1 MANTATAQR
10 KPAAG
15 GRTRLLDL
23 KKVEARGRRFLSVAP
38 QTYDATERTVEIIL
52 SEGSPVERWYGIEVL
67 SVDQAA
73 VCINRVASSG
83 IPFLDSHNTYG
94 MDAVLGRI
102 TDVWFAEG
110 RVMGRA
116 QFAETEAGKTA
127 EGMVAR
133 REMSGVSIGYRVDAW
148 TITDAD
154 GTVIDPD
161 KSILNLDDKL
171 TFTATRWE
179 LLEVSLVSVPADPA
193 AMIRSSDVATDQDLR
208 ASPMGKDAKEIT
220 VTHGDTSVTYRY
232 GADAPQERAWPEN
245 QKGKQTMSRTNA
257 SKAAAPK
264 APNRGARAARAKRDD
279 ANKPT
284 IDKDGYYVNGDGDY
298 CDEDG
303 KKTDEPMLADRE
315 MPSVD
320 KDGYWVNADGDYC
333 DDVGTKVDE
342 PMLADTS
349 KGRSMPAVDDDGYYV
364 DDDGNYVDADGE
376 PSDDPVVAARDIDG
390 EDDDEGDRK
399 KRGKRADPAKR
410 GTTPLTRSET
420 AELVRIGDQA
430 RGMKIDLDVAGAI
443 ARDLKPA
450 ALRKIVFDKLAAR
463 SAATQIKGGSDVS
476 QIKVT
481 RDERQGRAG
490 AMELALVRQLL
501 SSRGSDGIDYAP
513 KSRADKKFVETHGAR
528 AESYMGMG
536 FVEIAAECLGHRGNI
551 RTPVQALGIVERAF
565 QSTSDFPAIFQNVLN
580 KSLLARYE
588 LAIPT
593 YQSIAVERP
602 FNDFR
607 PHPMVRAGD
616 FPSLQPVT
624 QTGELKAGAS
634 LDSGETVSVLPY
646 GVIFPISRQMI
657 VNDQLGAI
665 DQILGSAG
673 DTVRVFENTTFFVM
687 FNSNPKLLQDGKP
700 VFDPTHANLAAA
712 GNTISVASVGAGRAS
727 MRSMRSLSK
736 LLLNVPP
743 RIILTGPALET
754 MADQIV
760 ASITPQLNTSVNPF
774 SGKLQS
780 VSDANITD
788 TSWYLL
794 ADPARVPNYVYG
806 FLNGSTGP
814 RVRTFE
820 PFGVQGVQV
829 SLEHDFGCGAI
840 DYRGGYR
847 NPGSLTQA

>member
-1 MANTATAQR
+1 MAKEKTGQPKA
-10 KPAAG
+10 AAG
-15 GRTRLLDL
+15 DLARVLDL
-23 KKVEARGRRFLSVAP
+23 KKVESRGRRLLDASAAP
-38 QTYDATERTVEIIL
+38 QSYDAAERTVEITL
-52 SEGSPVERWYGIEVL
+52 STGSAVERWYGIEAL
-67 SVDQAA
+67 SMDQAA
-73 VCINRVASSG
+73 VNIQRLASSG
-83 IPFLDSHNTYG
+83 IPFLDSHNSFG
-94 MDAVLGRI
+94 IGSVIGRI
-102 TDVWFAEG
+102 VDVWFAEG
-110 RVMGRA
+110 QVKGRA
-116 QFAETEAGKTA
+116 KFAETDAGKMA

-133 REMSGVSIGYRVDAW
+133 GEMAGVSIGYRVDDW
-148 TITDAD
+148 TITDTD
-154 GTVIDPD
+154 GTVIDPE
-161 KSILNLDDKL
+161 KSILNIDDKL

-179 LLEVSLVSVPADPA
+179 LLEVSLVSVPADPD
-193 AMIRSSDVATDQDLR
+193 AMIRSNDVAAEQNLR
-208 ASPMGKDAKEIT
+208 ASPMGKGAKKIT
-220 VTHGDTSVTYRY
+220 IANGDRSVSYEY
-232 GADAPQERAWPEN
+232 GADAPQERAWPGN
-245 QKGKQTMSRTNA
+245 QKGTPTMPATTLK
-257 SKAAAPK
+257 SKAGLRAV
-264 APNRGARAARAKRDD
+264 RGKREDD
-279 ANKPT
+279 TKPT
-284 IDKDGYYVNGDGDY
+284 
-298 CDEDG
+298 
-303 KKTDEPMLADRE
+303 
-315 MPSVD
+315 VD
-320 KDGYWVNADGDYC
+320 KDGYWVNTAGDYC
-333 DDVGTKVDE
+333 DTEGKKVDEPIKADRADPTIDTDGYWVDEAGNYCDEKGNKVDE
-342 PMLADTS
+342 PMLAETAA
-349 KGRSMPAVDDDGYYV
+349 GRAMPAVDDDGYYV
-364 DDDGNYVDADGE
+364 DDEGNYVDAEGV
-376 PSDDPVVAARDIDG
+376 PSDDPVTARDEDDAEDRKRAARIAAA
-390 EDDDEGDRK
+390 
-399 KRGKRADPAKR
+399 KRAATASTSFSRKD
-410 GTTPLTRSET
+410 T
-420 AELVRIGDQA
+420 AELVRIGEQA
-430 RGMKIDLDVAGAI
+430 RSHKIELDVASAI
-443 ARDLKPA
+443 ERNLKPA
-450 ALRKIVFDKLAAR
+450 ALRKIMFDKLAAR
-463 SAATQIKGGSDVS
+463 SAETAIKGAGEVT
-476 QIKVT
+476 IKVT

-513 KSRADKKFVETHGAR
+513 KSRADKKFVETHDAR
-528 AESYMGMG
+528 AETYMGMG

-588 LAIPT
+588 LAVPT

-624 QTGELKAGAS
+624 QAGELKSGNS

-673 DTVRVFENTTFFVM
+673 DTVRVFENTTFFAM

-700 VFDPTHANLAAA
+700 VFDPTHSNLAPQ
-712 GNTISVASVGAGRAS
+712 GNMINVPSVGAGRAS
-727 MRSMRSLSK
+727 MRAMRSLSK

-743 RIILTGPALET
+743 RIILTGPSMET

-788 TSWYLL
+788 TSWYLM

-840 DYRGGYR
+840 DFRGAYR